1 MLRSFDCRGYTT
13 FTPGPGGGGR
23 YAVEV
28 VAPPDTR
35 RDLYRL
41 QVVAAGP
48 DDLGVGI
55 ELTAGTTRRGR
66 LSPSGVDVVDLYHFD
81 VVRASEARLR
91 LVRGAGSS
99 FELVLLTDSGNRLAS
114 GETSVRRRLARGR
127 YVIAVEAPPGTS
139 SGVYRLTLRL
149 RNVTS
154 TSVLVS
160 GSSSGEVAPGT
171 TVSISCT
178 VSPATG
184 GGRIEL
190 VIDRFDTLT
199 GWAFYRR
206 IRVAVGATV
215 SWRPPAA
222 GRWRV
227 RARFLGTRDS
237 APSSSGY
244 AYLLV
249 AKPIG

>member
-1 MLRSFDCRGYTT
+1 
-13 FTPGPGGGGR
+13 
-23 YAVEV
+23 VEV
-28 VAPPDTR
+28 EAPPNTH
-35 RDLYRL
+35 RDEYRL
-41 QVVAAGP
+41 QVVVAGT

-55 ELTAGTTRRGR
+55 ELTAGSTRRGR
-66 LSPSGVDVVDLYHFD
+66 LSPRGVDVVDLYHFD
-81 VVRASEARLR
+81 VAQPSEARVS
-91 LVRGAGSS
+91 LVRGGGRS
-99 FELVLLTDSGNRLAS
+99 FELVLLTDSGSRLAS
-114 GETSVRRRLARGR
+114 GETGIRRRLARGR

-149 RNVTS
+149 RSVTS
-154 TSVLVS
+154 TSVLIS
-160 GSSSGEVAPGT
+160 GTSSAEVAPGT
-171 TVSISCT
+171 SVSITCAI
-178 VSPATG
+178 SPATP

-199 GWAFYRR
+199 GWEFHRL

-227 RARFLGTRDS
+227 KARFLGTRES
-237 APSSSGY
+237 APSRSGY

-249 AKPIG
+249 AKPIR